1 MLLTS
6 SFKHRPFFHPS
17 CEYVK
22 SVQLSSWALS
32 CAVVVNVRSVSFPF
46 YKSKAWR
53 NCRAAYLRS
62 VSGLC
67 EECMKQGIVKPAD
80 IVHHKIVLDDEKAK
94 DPEIALNFENL
105 QAVCI
110 DCHNKIHYS
119 KAQPKRYKIVDGELV
134 IVGDAPP

>member
-1 MLLTS
+1 M
-6 SFKHRPFFHPS
+6 
-17 CEYVK
+17 
-22 SVQLSSWALS
+22 
-32 CAVVVNVRSVSFPF
+32 RSVSFPF